1 MAKALYSPGTYLQ
14 GKGELNRL
22 AKHVSAV
29 GAHKAYLMAG
39 KHVGATYHDQ
49 IVGSFEETHIPYT
62 FNYFGGECSQAEIDK
77 HVAAIADADVVFGL
91 GGGKTLDTA
100 KSVAHFAGVP
110 VIIVPTA
117 ASTDAPCSRVAVLY
131 HEDGAF
137 DHYLHLTKN
146 PDMVIM
152 DTEVIS
158 HAPTRFLMAG
168 IGDALATYYEAAACK
183 QSNATTTGDNRSTL
197 GGMAIARLCLDTLLA
212 DGLKAKAAVERQA
225 CTPALENIVEA
236 NTYLSGVGF
245 ESGGLAAAHAIHNGL
260 TKLEETHSLLHG
272 EKVAFGLLTEL
283 QLENCPLAEL
293 EEITRFCKA
302 CNLPTTLD
310 DLGMAD
316 ADDDY
321 LLIAAEAACLPTDT
335 MVNMPFEVTPDDVVD
350 AMKAADQFSKSMLRQ

>member
-1 MAKALYSPGTYLQ
+1 MAKALCSPGTYLQ

-22 AKHVSAV
+22 ATHMRAL
-29 GAHKAYLMAG
+29 GATSAYLLAG
-39 KHVGATYHDQ
+39 GHVGRTYHDP
-49 IVGSFEETHIPYT
+49 IVGSFEEAGTPFT
-62 FNYFGGECSQAEIDK
+62 LNFFGGECSQEEIDK
-77 HVAAIADADVVFGL
+77 HVAALGDADVVFGL

-100 KSVAHFAGVP
+100 KSIAHFAELP

-137 DHYLHLTKN
+137 DRYLPLTKN

-152 DTEVIS
+152 DTDVIA
-158 HAPTRFLMAG
+158 HAPVRFLMAG
-168 IGDALATYYEAAACK
+168 IGDALATYYEAAACQK
-183 QSNATTTGDNRSTL
+183 SNAITMTGHRSTL
-197 GGMAIARLCLDTLLA
+197 GGMAIAKLCRDTLLA
-212 DGLKAKAAVERQA
+212 DGLKAKAAVKRQA

-260 TKLEETHSLLHG
+260 TKLEETHSALHG

-310 DLGMAD
+310 DLGLGE
-316 ADDDY
+316 ADD
-321 LLIAAEAACLPTDT
+321 E
-335 MVNMPFEVTPDDVVD
+335 
-350 AMKAADQFSKSMLRQ
+350 